1 MSNAEQFYI
10 YRPTK
15 PIGAIN
21 VAEDALPW
29 MYDQDPS
36 SGFCAR
42 MLVVPADAIAAAD
55 KRIAELEAKIDEAYR
70 KGYATGEEE
79 AERKLDVAREALK
92 QIPHALGHDFYA
104 AATTIADEALA
115 QIGGDDARS

>member
-1 MSNAEQFYI
+1 MSNAEPFYI

-29 MYDQDPS
+29 VYDQDPS

-42 MLVVPADAIAAAD
+42 MLVVPAVALEAAD
-55 KRIAELEAKIDEAYR
+55 KRIAELE
-70 KGYATGEEE
+70 
-79 AERKLDVAREALK
+79 RKLAVAREALNNLASWGEGECVTGCFDE
-92 QIPHALGHDFYA
+92 PVA
-104 AATTIADEALA
+104 AAVSRQALA
-115 QIGGDDARS
+115 QIGEK